1 VLAAAKAYV
10 KPESDNAMIA
20 MKTILTVFF
29 VNIFVSFYFLDMQ
42 IVYGQIPKKR
52 ITNKLQK

>member
-1 VLAAAKAYV
+1 LDAAKAYV

>member
-1 VLAAAKAYV
+1 V